1 MRYGFIARHQSIWPV
16 RTMCRMLEVSHG
28 GFYDWS
34 VRGPSQRSLEQARLT
49 ALVRQ
54 SFLES
59 DRTYG
64 SPRVWRDLADWG
76 ERCGEKRVARLMRSA
91 GLQAR
96 AKRRRRPLDE
106 GLRPE
111 HTIAPNVLAREFEA
125 PAANKKW
132 VADFTY
138 VWTAE
143 GWLYVAVVLDLFSR
157 KVVGWS
163 MSSEMTAQL
172 VLDALLMA
180 IWRRGKPIE
189 LLHHSDQG
197 SQYTSEDFQRLL
209 DDQGVVCSMS
219 RRGDCWDNAAMES
232 FFSTLKTERLSRRRY
247 TTRDEAR
254 ADVFDYIER
263 FYNPRRR
270 HSTLGQV
277 SPDQFEKTRATL
289 GECP

>member
-1 MRYGFIARHQSIWPV
+1 
-16 RTMCRMLEVSHG
+16 MCRMLAVSHG
-28 GFYDWS
+28 GFYDWRR
-34 VRGPSQRSLEQARLT
+34 RGPSRSNVENARLT
-49 ALVRQ
+49 GLIRT

-64 SPRVWRDLADWG
+64 SPRVWRDLIDWG
-76 ERCGEKRVARLMRSA
+76 ERCGIHRTARLMRAAS
-91 GLQAR
+91 LQAR
-96 AKRRRRPLDE
+96 LKRRRRPIDE

-111 HTIAPNVLAREFEA
+111 HMIAPNVLERAF
-125 PAANKKW
+125 AAEGPNRKW

-143 GWLYVAVVLDLFSR
+143 GWLYVAAVLDLYSR
-157 KVVGWS
+157 KVIGWS
-163 MSSEMTAQL
+163 MNAQMTAQL
-172 VLDALLMA
+172 VIDALMMA

-209 DDQGVVCSMS
+209 ADQGILCSMS
-219 RRGDCWDNAAMES
+219 RKGDCWDNAAMES
-232 FFSTLKTERLSRRRY
+232 FFSTMKTERTARRTY
-247 TTRDEAR
+247 VTRDEVR

-277 SPDQFEKTRATL
+277 SPDQFEKARL
-289 GECP
+289 GLG